1 MLRRRRQRARDGP
14 VLPPQNRDAIVA
26 PSAGHGYYGASPDDD
41 PGGGGGRGGIMGGGT
56 GPGGRGSEITPPR
69 SLGIPV
75 SVGITPGV
83 YPGGDGGGA
92 ATAGGNSE
100 GDDAQIL
107 DASTSASASAYEPYD
122 ETWIGSG
129 EEHAAHV
136 CLQGLLGRV
145 VWTFH
150 SADTKTYGD
159 VVPSSTS
166 APSSPMRGQPR
177 HGTRRRMVCL
187 PSAAPSRIGGADA
200 VPKVG
205 IVRPTAPSPPMS
217 STCMEITGN
226 ASYQNVTWNY
236 INCERQRDS
245 TIKIRPP
252 STAPGTDEYNLN
264 DNPPISFPRAI
275 QAANAMNLSLLP
287 FRLALPHAGSEEV
300 NDVQRNIHVESF
312 AHLNDLLCNDGELAG
327 GLIRL
332 VAECMR
338 CGGSAM
344 RDEALQSGVIHA
356 LATLVR
362 KVLIRGARLGLLTRN
377 NTVDSSVPRSSSR
390 KTSGLGGMVKSSSE
404 NVDYDLDHD
413 SSSPP
418 IIPLAIANAMVEL
431 IDVCCGPNVARADHH
446 LSSAI
451 VNPCRGLL
459 RVRRASDLA
468 LTALFGL
475 AMDFD
480 LLGNDPIGAAPIL
493 KAIASRYCQVDS
505 TSMAGDQ
512 AVFFA
517 GEDYG
522 SLLRKQINLQYFL
535 DCVRIRF
542 DHSLIS
548 PKGLA
553 PQGLVTSLTATKIA
567 VESVASSLSDILY
580 TMLLSTLTSAAG
592 ASVSRGE
599 RDVGALV
606 GTLTECPL
614 GSICAHVITTA
625 IARLLVKCGV
635 MSTLCLGFSSS
646 LPPNNQKK
654 KGHRRLP
661 EDIALES
668 RLGRNMLL
676 CHYHDIVAP
685 LLLSRSS
692 PRFSNQ
698 LKGSGPGDSQGNS
711 DLELSQSIDFDSH
724 VDPVSVHPL
733 DWTYHWRLSLLTFA
747 VSIVFYFV

>member
-1 MLRRRRQRARDGP
+1 
-14 VLPPQNRDAIVA
+14 VA
-26 PSAGHGYYGASPDDD
+26 GAGAAEIQERLAGQKP
-41 PGGGGGRGGIMGGGT
+41 GGIMGGGT
-56 GPGGRGSEITPPR
+56 GPAGRGASELAPPR

-83 YPGGDGGGA
+83 YAAGA
-92 ATAGGNSE
+92 IASGGNSV
-100 GDDAQIL
+100 GDVAQIL
-107 DASTSASASAYEPYD
+107 DASISTSALTYEPCD

-136 CLQGLLGRV
+136 CLQGMLGRV

-150 SADTKTYGD
+150 STDTKKYGD

-166 APSSPMRGQPR
+166 APSSPKLGQPR

-187 PSAAPSRIGGADA
+187 PSAAPSRIGGVDA

-205 IVRPTAPSPPMS
+205 IVRPTAPSPPIS
-217 STCMEITGN
+217 STGMEITGN
-226 ASYQNVTWNY
+226 ASYRNVTWNY

-344 RDEALQSGVIHA
+344 RDEALQSGVIHV

-377 NTVDSSVPRSSSR
+377 NTVDSAVPRSSSR
-390 KTSGLGGMVKSSSE
+390 ETSGLCGMVMSSSE

-413 SSSPP
+413 SSSPS
-418 IIPLAIANAMVEL
+418 IIPLAIANAMVGL

-446 LSSAI
+446 ISYAI

-493 KAIASRYCQVDS
+493 KAIASRYCQGDS

-512 AVFFA
+512 ADLFA

-542 DHSLIS
+542 DHSLMS

-553 PQGLVTSLTATKIA
+553 PQGVVTSSTATKIA

-592 ASVSRGE
+592 VSVSRGE
-599 RDVGALV
+599 RDVGTLV

-614 GSICAHVITTA
+614 GSICAHVITTT

-661 EDIALES
+661 VDIALES
-668 RLGRNMLL
+668 RLGRNLLL

-698 LKGSGPGDSQGNS
+698 LKGSGPGDAQEKS

-724 VDPVSVHPL
+724 VDPDAVHPL

-747 VSIVFYFV
+747 VSTVFLF